1 MFPMRYTQWSFS
13 YLTEMVVRVSSVV
26 SVHIGFMNRVM
37 AFAFIKELEMPQ
49 GIQLDPL
56 SLEYKSDL

>member
-1 MFPMRYTQWSFS
+1 M
-13 YLTEMVVRVSSVV
+13 V
-26 SVHIGFMNRVM
+26 SVYIGFMNRIV
-37 AFAFIKELEMPQ
+37 AFAFIKELEMPE